1 MLIFHELSPSPNST
15 KLRMALRYKGIE
27 FEAREIDPQ
36 NRQPLIELSGQEL
49 APVIEHDGRTLYD
62 SEAILHYLE
71 ANWREAPRLYAADRQ
86 GRYDSDQFKGDLES
100 RVGMHWFPTFLHSIG
115 RREQADPQAVALFAE
130 DMAWL
135 DAQLADKDSFG
146 RPIDDLRV
154 AQWATYAFPGPA
166 LIERCGLFRVLA
178 RNYGLEPG
186 SLPRLEAFLA
196 PWQERLG

>member
-115 RREQADPQAVALFAE
+115 RRPFDFRNDFGSRRQASDRFVGGDEF
-130 DMAWL
+130 DVFV
-135 DAQLADKDSFG
+135 DK
-146 RPIDDLRV
+146 V
-154 AQWATYAFPGPA
+154 
-166 LIERCGLFRVLA
+166 
-178 RNYGLEPG
+178 EP
-186 SLPRLEAFLA
+186 RF
-196 PWQERLG
+196 